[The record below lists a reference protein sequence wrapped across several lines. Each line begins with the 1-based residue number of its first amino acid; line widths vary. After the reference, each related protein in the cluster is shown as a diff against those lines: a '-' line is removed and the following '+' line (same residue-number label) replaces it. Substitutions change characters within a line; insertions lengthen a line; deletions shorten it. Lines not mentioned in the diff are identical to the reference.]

1 MAQSYVRGNWRNSA
15 TTSPIIQAKSS
26 HDLDMLRWLVGRPTR
41 QLQAFGSLGWFTA
54 QNAPHGSTERC
65 LDSCAIEP
73 ACPNSGRRIYHEQRQ
88 RLHTFELSPDEPA
101 RGEGFLQAL
110 ANTNYGRCVCR
121 MDNDQCDHGTV
132 SLEFEDGITASFSM
146 DAFTPMSGR
155 CTGCGQQR
163 SSAAHAHA
171 RTVHRESSHGVRGG
185 AEPAWWHRGV
195 GRGVARRGQCP
206 AAPASRSRLSGA
218 PVRTPRALT
227 EMECAV
233 P

>member
-1 MAQSYVRGNWRNSA
+1 MISTCCVGSSAVPPVSYRRSA
-15 TTSPIIQAKSS
+15 AS
-26 HDLDMLRWLVGRPTR
+26 VGSLHRTRPTAAPSVV
-41 QLQAFGSLGWFTA
+41 LTA
-54 QNAPHGSTERC
+54 APSNPRARTRGAAS
-65 LDSCAIEP
+65 I
-73 ACPNSGRRIYHEQRQ
+73 HEQRQ

-121 MDNDQCDHGTV
+121 MDNDQCDHYTV
-132 SLEFEDGITASFSM
+132 NLEFEDGITASFSM

-155 CTGCGQQR
+155 RTGCGQQR

-218 PVRTPRALT
+218 PVRIPRALT